1 MKNAAGLIMRRKGAA
16 ASFLAV
22 FMIILLVFG
31 LITQN
36 ASALSKVSDPDT
48 TNSYVSNLGD
58 DSSTRYAGRVWADK
72 TVYTGNAEFSGD
84 VGTVTVEND
93 SDFLIGYSLL
103 STSQKVIGETSVPL
117 DVVLVIDNSNSMDDP
132 VSSTG
137 DTTRTEATVDAVN
150 ATIESIMATHE
161 NSRVAVIAYDNVAA
175 VLMPLDH
182 YTGVTAG
189 NVTEYI
195 GFFSSRISQGYET
208 VDGLR
213 NSEGNCS
220 YTVERGS
227 GGTNIQAGVDLGMQ
241 QLIDA
246 ENIETD
252 GVKHVPAVIIMS
264 DGSPTYSSSGDW
276 WDPETGTVGSGSD
289 PYTGHSLKVSMNAQY
304 NKQLIDRHY
313 GLTNSNLKT
322 QVYTVGIGIEQL
334 SNYAESW
341 GGYSYTGERDIAKM
355 TLDPAGNIN
364 DGNESATAIRDAFS
378 EYVTGGTPSLQVGF
392 YSSYKFTHP
401 ASNDISTIAYNDGYF
416 AAENADQVAQ
426 VFEDITQ
433 EIIASAPSAPT
444 EVEGDDPLADGYV
457 TYTDPIGEYLEV
469 KDIKSLIYGGHEF
482 KEKTSNTEGNKTTY
496 TFEGTLSSDIYG
508 EIDAA
513 NIIITVTEEDGR
525 DIVEVKVPAA
535 AIPLRINE
543 ITISEDGSISN
554 VSNSAYPLRLLYTVG
569 AKDGVDLDT
578 FEGVSD
584 EYISSHM
591 SSDGEKVL
599 FYANE
604 YSGNTVGET
613 TVGDAKIV
621 FTPASTNPFFFVQED
636 TPIYTD
642 KDCTEQATS
651 IVTEGNYYFKF
662 TYYHGNEQVTEVVER
677 PAAEFGE
684 GALEVQNGQVIL
696 KAGSPRLGN
705 LSDFADIKR
714 NNSTKTADGVFV
726 AAYNEETGQFEYYL
740 GNNGV
745 MEADAP
751 KSLTIAKKVT
761 ADEGL
766 TAPDADFS
774 FDLTIATEADGSAN
788 AILHK
793 ADGTTEQKTL
803 DFDQDGKT
811 SFTLKAE
818 EYIEVLNVGAGVEY
832 TVSETVIPE
841 GFTPDKNIISG
852 TVSQTD
858 GDNIVTFT
866 NNYSVTPL
874 SHDGTDLDLSG
885 TKTITG
891 DRAFTAG
898 DTFTFA
904 IRASQVTPDAPLP
917 SNPEVTINP
926 DTGDSADF
934 DFGNS
939 VFTFDAPGQYRYVI
953 EEQDPSGTE
962 QALPGMTYDN
972 TIYRLVVNV
981 VDDGDGTLSIDPDG
995 SDDAGLYK
1003 GVRNQTGDGWIW
1015 EKVENGNVN
1024 FTNIYNIASETI
1036 ALNGKKTLTG
1046 KAMSTDPDQQFTFVI
1061 EAGGSR
1067 TAGTQEQFVTDSTQ
1081 PMPENTQI
1089 KNLTTGQISFGA
1101 MTFGQDTTG
1110 KEYKYTIREVQPT
1123 EDGTYNGTA
1132 LSGAVKNS
1140 ENKWV
1145 YKGITYD
1152 NSVKEIIVKST
1163 AGDNAQ
1169 GEHAVILAAS
1179 GDTDYIF
1186 ANTYEASG
1194 EATLSGTKNITGRD
1208 FKEGDEFTFTVVPQ
1222 GNAPEPE
1229 ETSVTINPDSGSS
1242 ADINFGAITFTEA
1255 GTYSYKITETAGTI
1269 GGITYDTDERT
1280 VTFTVTDNGDGTMEV
1295 VAGAENEA
1303 ALSWTNEYNAT
1314 FEDDQQVNVGG
1325 TKILNG
1331 KELTAQAFYFQVKAL
1346 DGAPLEGADNGIKYV
1361 WNGGDG
1367 AISFLK
1373 NQSYTEAGNY
1383 VYEISERIPAA
1394 PQTGMTYDKAV
1405 YRVTV
1410 PVTDDLEGNLKTGE
1424 ISIEKDADGTG
1435 IYEAA
1440 EKIEFTN
1447 TYSPLDVTI
1456 ATLHMEKV
1464 LKGRELQDGEF
1475 EFTMTAEA
1483 LNGSPEDGI
1492 ILPQDKT
1499 VRNNADGEVIFGDI
1513 TFSKVGQ
1520 YRVIVTETVQDDPE
1534 HGITYTDTTAVTV
1547 FNVTDN
1553 NGQLVVTR
1561 SSTTGL
1567 TFVNTFTPDPVN
1579 VSLEGTKIL
1588 QGRDWLDSDE
1598 FSFEIKAVS
1607 ENAPEPG
1614 VTEVSVKKDTA
1625 GGAFNFGTLQFTEE
1639 GTYEYE
1645 ISEVIPEEGTIPGIT
1660 YDDEKVTVA
1669 VEVTKDNKTG
1679 ELSSEV
1685 TYRKGSEEVNN
1696 AEFTNVYDAA
1706 PTDAVTGFAAQKKV
1720 IPTDGNSYDLEAGAF
1735 TFVLSPSDSNPD
1747 SDPIGEAIEKT
1758 NDENGSITFIDSAVY
1773 TAPGTYE
1780 YTVTEKGET
1789 AGGISYDDSIYK
1801 ITVEVRDDTASGKL
1815 AASKVITKDGDPA
1828 DTILFENGYDPAEAT
1843 AVIGG
1848 TKILTGK
1855 DISDGMFEFELTGI
1869 DNAPMPAESKAVN
1882 VADKFQFGTIT
1893 YDRVGEYKYQVR
1905 EIKGS
1910 QTGMSYDSKVYEV
1923 AVSVTD
1929 NDGILEAE
1937 VTGADNIVFSNTY
1950 NPLPV
1955 SINNMISGEKTLTGR
1970 TIEAGE
1976 FEFDLVLNGEIIATA
1991 RNDEDGKF
1999 VFDNI
2004 EITEAGL
2011 YNYTVVEKNNG
2022 LGGIMYDQSQY
2033 GVQVEVVDNN
2043 GQLEVKGDI
2052 GYSIGGEPADMIVF
2066 TNSYST
2072 ADAELE
2078 IGAVKK
2084 LKGRDLKAGEFTFEL
2099 KDENGQVISRTTNEA
2114 NGAILFDKLVFDTAG
2129 EYKYTVSEVWGD
2141 DDNIK
2146 YDETAYDVLI
2156 DVKDNGKGQLEAT
2169 VKTAEGGIVFN
2180 NTYDAEQTFVKTG
2193 DNMPI
2198 AGLAGLMA
2206 IMLAAAAVLIAR
2218 RKKAR

>member
-22 FMIILLVFG
+22 FMVILLVFG

-36 ASALSKVSDPDT
+36 ASALSRVSDPNT

-72 TVYTGNAEFSGD
+72 TVYTENVEFSGD

-103 STSQKVIGETSVPL
+103 STSQKVTGKTNVPL

-132 VSSTG
+132 VASTG
-137 DTTRTEATVDAVN
+137 NTTRTEATVDAVN

-161 NSRVAVIAYDNVAA
+161 NSRVAVIAYDNVAT

-189 NVTEYI
+189 NTTEYI
-195 GFFSSRISQGYET
+195 GFFDGRTSQGYET

-213 NSEGNCS
+213 NSEGLYS
-220 YTVERGS
+220 KRVERDS

-241 QLIDA
+241 QLIGA

-252 GVKHVPAVIIMS
+252 GIKHVPAVIIMS

-276 WDPETGTVGSGSD
+276 WEPGTGTAGSGSD

-334 SNYAESW
+334 SNDAGFW
-341 GGYSYTGERDIAKM
+341 GGYRYTGERDIAKM

-364 DGNESATAIRDAFS
+364 DENESATAIREAFS
-378 EYVTGGTPSLQVGF
+378 EYVAGGTPSLQVGSNSR
-392 YSSYKFTHP
+392 YTFTHP
-401 ASNDISTIAYNDGYF
+401 DSDDISTIAYNDGYF

-444 EVEGDDPLADGYV
+444 EVEGDDPLTDGYV

-469 KDIKSLIYGGHEF
+469 KDIKSLIYSGQEF
-482 KEKTSNTEGNKTTY
+482 TAKNTATDGNKTTY
-496 TFEGTLSSDIYG
+496 TFEGTLSSDVYG
-508 EIDAA
+508 ELDAS
-513 NIIITVTEEDGR
+513 NIIITVTETDGK

-543 ITISEDGSISN
+543 ITVSEDGSISN
-554 VSNSAYPLRLLYTVG
+554 VNNGAYPLRLLYTVG

-591 SSDGEKVL
+591 SSDREKVL

-604 YSGNTVGET
+604 YSGNKVEGT

-651 IVTEGNYYFKF
+651 IVTEGNYYFQF

-677 PAAEFGE
+677 PAAEFGQ
-684 GALEVQNGQVIL
+684 GALEVKDGVVVL
-696 KAGSPRLGN
+696 KAGTPRLGN
-705 LSDFADIKR
+705 LSDFTEIKE
-714 NNSTKTADGVFV
+714 NNNTGTADGVFV
-726 AAYNEETGQFEYYL
+726 TTYNEETGQFECYL

-751 KSLTIAKKVT
+751 KSLTIAKTVT

-774 FDLTIATEADGSAN
+774 FDLTIMTEANGSAN

-793 ADGTTEQKTL
+793 ADGTTEEKTL
-803 DFDQDGKT
+803 DFDQNGKT

-818 EYIEVLNVGAGVEY
+818 QSLEVLNVGEGVEY
-832 TVSETVIPE
+832 TVSETDIPA
-841 GFTPDKNIISG
+841 GFTLAQNDISG
-852 TVSQTD
+852 TVSQND
-858 GDNIVTFT
+858 ADNTVTFI

-874 SHDGTDLDLSG
+874 NSDGTDLGLSG

-891 DRAFTAG
+891 REFTAG
-898 DTFTFA
+898 DTFTFM

-917 SNPEVTINP
+917 SDPEVTINP
-926 DTGDSADF
+926 DTGSSKEF

-953 EEQDPSGTE
+953 EEQNLSGTE
-962 QALPGMTYDN
+962 QAIPGMTYDD
-972 TIYRLVVNV
+972 TVYRLVVNV
-981 VDDGDGTLSIDPDG
+981 VDDGDGTLSIDPAG
-995 SDDAGLYK
+995 SDDVGLYK
-1003 GVRNQTGDGWIW
+1003 GVRNQSGDGWIW
-1015 EKVENGNVN
+1015 EKVQNGNIN
-1024 FTNIYNIASETI
+1024 FTNTYNIASETI

-1046 KAMSTDPDQQFTFVI
+1046 KAMSTDPDQQFEFII

-1067 TAGTQEQFVTDSTQ
+1067 TAGTQDQFATDSTQ
-1081 PMPENTQI
+1081 PMPANTRI
-1089 KNLTTGQISFGA
+1089 KNLTTGQISFET
-1101 MTFGQDTTG
+1101 MTFGHDTTG
-1110 KEYKYTIREVQPT
+1110 KEYRYTIREVQPT

-1140 ENKWV
+1140 EDKWV

-1152 NSVKEIIVKST
+1152 DSVKEIIVKST

-1179 GDTDYIF
+1179 GDTDYTF

-1194 EATLSGTKNITGRD
+1194 KAALSGAKNITGRE
-1208 FKEGDEFTFTVVPQ
+1208 FKAGDEFTFTAVPQ
-1222 GNAPEPE
+1222 GNAPAPE
-1229 ETSVTINPDSGSS
+1229 KTSVTVNPDSGTST
-1242 ADINFGAITFTEA
+1242 DIDFGTITFTEA
-1255 GTYSYKITETAGTI
+1255 GTYSYKVAETAGTI
-1269 GGITYDTDERT
+1269 GGITYDTGERT
-1280 VTFTVTDNGDGTMEV
+1280 VTFTVTDNGDGTMKV
-1295 VAGAENEA
+1295 DADAGNKN
-1303 ALSWTNEYNAT
+1303 ALSWTNEYEAT
-1314 FEDDQQVNVGG
+1314 FGDDQQVNVDG

-1346 DGAPLEGADNGIKYV
+1346 DGAPLEGADGNGIRIV
-1361 WNGGDG
+1361 SNGSSG
-1367 AISFLK
+1367 AVSFLK
-1373 NQSYTEAGNY
+1373 DQSYTEAGNY
-1383 VYEISERIPAA
+1383 VYEISERIPAV

-1424 ISIEKDADGTG
+1424 IRIEKDADGKG
-1435 IYEAA
+1435 SYEAA

-1456 ATLHMEKV
+1456 ATLPMEKV
-1464 LKGRELQDGEF
+1464 LTGRTLQDGEF
-1475 EFTMTAEA
+1475 EFTMSAEP

-1492 ILPQDKT
+1492 TLPEIQT
-1499 VRNNADGEVIFGDI
+1499 VTNNADGKVIFGDI

-1520 YRVIVTETVQDDPE
+1520 YRVTVTETIPDDPE
-1534 HGITYTDTTAVTV
+1534 HGITYTDTPAVTV

-1553 NGQLVVTR
+1553 NGQLSVTR

-1567 TFVNTFTPDPVN
+1567 TFVNTFTPDPVD

-1588 QGRDWLDSDE
+1588 QGRDWLDGDE
-1598 FSFEIKAVS
+1598 FNFEIKAVS

-1614 VTEVSVKKDTA
+1614 ATEVSVTKDSA
-1625 GGAFNFGTLQFTEE
+1625 GGTFNFGTLRFTEE

-1645 ISEVIPEEGTIPGIT
+1645 ISEVIPDSGAIPGIT
-1660 YDDEKVTVA
+1660 YDAEKVRAA
-1669 VEVTKDNKTG
+1669 VEVTKDNATG

-1685 TYRKGSEEVNN
+1685 TYTKGSEKVNN
-1696 AEFTNVYDAA
+1696 AEFTNVYEAA
-1706 PTDAVTGFAAQKKV
+1706 PADAVTGFAAQKKV

-1747 SDPIGEAIEKT
+1747 TDPIEAVIEKT
-1758 NDENGSITFIDSAVY
+1758 NDENGSITFADSVIY

-1780 YTVTEKGET
+1780 YTVTEKAET

-1815 AASKVITKDGDPA
+1815 VASKVITKDGEPA

-1882 VADKFQFGTIT
+1882 VADKFRFGTIT
-1893 YDRVGEYKYQVR
+1893 YDRAGEYKYQVK

-1910 QTGMSYDSKVYEV
+1910 QPGISYDSRVYEL
-1923 AVSVTD
+1923 S
-1929 NDGILEAE
+1929 
-1937 VTGADNIVFSNTY
+1937 
-1950 NPLPV
+1950 
-1955 SINNMISGEKTLTGR
+1955 
-1970 TIEAGE
+1970 
-1976 FEFDLVLNGEIIATA
+1976 
-1991 RNDEDGKF
+1991 
-1999 VFDNI
+1999 
-2004 EITEAGL
+2004 
-2011 YNYTVVEKNNG
+2011 
-2022 LGGIMYDQSQY
+2022 
-2033 GVQVEVVDNN
+2033 
-2043 GQLEVKGDI
+2043 
-2052 GYSIGGEPADMIVF
+2052 
-2066 TNSYST
+2066 
-2072 ADAELE
+2072 
-2078 IGAVKK
+2078 
-2084 LKGRDLKAGEFTFEL
+2084 
-2099 KDENGQVISRTTNEA
+2099 
-2114 NGAILFDKLVFDTAG
+2114 
-2129 EYKYTVSEVWGD
+2129 
-2141 DDNIK
+2141 
-2146 YDETAYDVLI
+2146 LI
-2156 DVKDNGKGQLEAT
+2156 H
-2169 VKTAEGGIVFN
+2169 I
-2180 NTYDAEQTFVKTG
+2180 
-2193 DNMPI
+2193 
-2198 AGLAGLMA
+2198 
-2206 IMLAAAAVLIAR
+2206 
-2218 RKKAR
+2218 